1 MNTQQ
6 MQNNYVTLSGKITSM
21 PTLSHEV
28 YGEKFYEMTLA
39 VKRLSDVDDFVPVL
53 ISERLLDSTL
63 ISLDNQVTLVGQFR
77 SYNKLVGNKSKLVL
91 TVFARDVFALDTTA
105 NPNYIQLQGFVCKPP
120 VFRTT
125 PFNREI
131 ADLLIAVNRQYNKS
145 DYIPCITWGRNARYC
160 KNLPVGEQVLV
171 VGRIQSRQYQKKL
184 DDEQTVT
191 MTAYEVS
198 VSKVTQVDQSVT
210 QLQTESL
217 ALQPL
222 V

>member
-6 MQNNYVTLSGKITSM
+6 MQSNNVTLSGKITDL
-21 PTLSHEV
+21 PTFSHEV

-39 VKRLSDVDDFVPVL
+39 VKRLSDVDDFIPVL

-63 ISLDNQVTLVGQFR
+63 IALDSAVTVVGQFR

-91 TVFARDVFALDTTA
+91 TVFARDIYPLDEQV
-105 NPNYIQLQGFVCKPP
+105 NPHFIQLQGFVCKPP

-145 DYIPCITWGRNARYC
+145 DYIPCITWGRNARFC
-160 KNLPVGEQVLV
+160 KSLPVGEQVLV
-171 VGRIQSRQYQKKL
+171 VGRIQSRPYQKKL
-184 DDEQTVT
+184 DEDTVVT
-191 MTAYEVS
+191 LTAYEVS
-198 VSKVTQVDQSVT
+198 VSKISLVDQILS
-210 QLQTESL
+210 QQQTDVVHVV
-217 ALQPL
+217 QT
-222 V
+222 

>member
-6 MQNNYVTLSGKITSM
+6 MQSNNVTLSGKITDL
-21 PTLSHEV
+21 PTFSHEV

-39 VKRLSDVDDFVPVL
+39 VKRLSDVDDFIPVL

-63 ISLDNQVTLVGQFR
+63 IALDSAVTVVGQFR

-91 TVFARDVFALDTTA
+91 TVFARDIYPLDEQV
-105 NPNYIQLQGFVCKPP
+105 NPNFIQLQGFVCKPP

-145 DYIPCITWGRNARYC
+145 DYIPCITWGRNARFC
-160 KNLPVGEQVLV
+160 KSLPVGEQVLV

-184 DDEQTVT
+184 DEDTVVT
-191 MTAYEVS
+191 LTAYEVS
-198 VSKVTQVDQSVT
+198 VSKISLVDQILS
-210 QLQTESL
+210 QQQTDVVHVV
-217 ALQPL
+217 QT
-222 V
+222 

>member
-6 MQNNYVTLSGKITSM
+6 MQTNHVTLSGKITTL
-21 PTLSHEV
+21 PALSHEV

-39 VKRLSDVDDFVPVL
+39 VKRLSDVDDFIPVL
-53 ISERLLDSTL
+53 ISERLLDNDL
-63 ISLDNQVTLVGQFR
+63 IALDNVVTVVGQFR
-77 SYNKLVGNKSKLVL
+77 SYNKLVGAKSKLVL
-91 TVFARDVFALDTTA
+91 TVFARDVCAFDANV
-105 NPNYIQLQGFVCKPP
+105 NPNFIQLQGFVCKAP

-145 DYIPCITWGRNARYC
+145 DYIPCITWGRNARFC
-160 KNLPVGEQVLV
+160 KSLPVGEQVVV

-184 DDEQTVT
+184 DDESTVT

-198 VSKVTQVDQSVT
+198 VSKITLVDQALAQAAFDGYAT
-210 QLQTESL
+210 QPTL
-217 ALQPL
+217 
-222 V
+222 

>member
-6 MQNNYVTLSGKITSM
+6 MQNNYVTLSGKIVNL
-21 PTLSHEV
+21 PTFSHEV

-39 VKRLSDVDDFVPVL
+39 VKRLSDVDDFIPVL

-63 ISLDNQVTLVGQFR
+63 TADNQVCIVGQFR
-77 SYNKLVGNKSKLVL
+77 SHNKLVGARSKLVL
-91 TVFARDVFALDTTA
+91 TVFARDVVPVDASV
-105 NPNYIQLQGFVCKPP
+105 NPNFIQLQGFVCKSP

-145 DYIPCITWGRNARYC
+145 DYIPCITWGRNARFC
-160 KNLPVGEQVLV
+160 KNLPVGEHVQV

-191 MTAYEVS
+191 LTAYEVS
-198 VSKVTQVDQSVT
+198 VSKITLVEQPMC
-210 QLQTESL
+210 QLQTEAVQL
-217 ALQPL
+217 AHNQ
-222 V
+222 